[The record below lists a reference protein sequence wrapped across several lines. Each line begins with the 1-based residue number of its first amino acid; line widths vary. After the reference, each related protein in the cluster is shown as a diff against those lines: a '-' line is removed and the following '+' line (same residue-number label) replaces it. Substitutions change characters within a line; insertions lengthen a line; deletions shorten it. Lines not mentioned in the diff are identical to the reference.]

1 MTIDRPFN
9 WQEIRRIGGPCIKP
23 GGYIL
28 TKRALEVCNLIPGS
42 SLADIGCGVGETLTN
57 LEQTGAFRSVGLDC
71 SEVLLGEALHR
82 LGAGRFVRGQ
92 AEILPFKK
100 DSFDALFCECV
111 LSILA
116 DRITALREF
125 ARVLKEGGLL
135 IISDVFRQT
144 SPKQEPFDQEPQ
156 QLRAKGLLAKEDFL
170 GLLAKHGFSLLLW
183 EEHQRLLREFAARM
197 ILAGASFPY
206 SWACGQ
212 GQEKT
217 DRARISYFLLVAR
230 KQGTVF
236 RSVKNKGDD
245 QLWTT

>member
-1 MTIDRPFN
+1 MTIDCSFN

-42 SLADIGCGVGETLTN
+42 SLADIGCGVGGTLMN
-57 LEQTGAFRSVGLDC
+57 LERTGVFRSVGLDC

-116 DRITALREF
+116 DRIAALHEF
-125 ARVLKEGGLL
+125 ARVLKEGGFL

-144 SPKQEPFDQEPQ
+144 SPKEEPFDQEPQ

-183 EEHQRLLREFAARM
+183 EEHQRLLKEFAARM
-197 ILAGASFPY
+197 ILAGADLTYP
-206 SWACGQ
+206 WACRRGQ
-212 GQEKT
+212 KKT
-217 DRARISYFLLVAR
+217 DRAGVSYFLLVAR

-236 RSVKNKGDD
+236 RSVRNKGDN
-245 QLWTT
+245 QSWTT

>member
-1 MTIDRPFN
+1 MTIDRPFD

-71 SEVLLGEALHR
+71 SEV
-82 LGAGRFVRGQ
+82 
-92 AEILPFKK
+92 LPFKK

-156 QLRAKGLLAKEDFL
+156 QLRAKGLPAKEDFL

-183 EEHQRLLREFAARM
+183 EEHQRLLKEFAARM